1 MEYRSIYA
9 RVVDLEQNLAK
20 LTAAFNDFLA
30 DIATTANEAGC
41 QPETTGNPAFDENKE
56 SVILSCMHLQGLVK
70 NKK

>member
-9 RVVDLEQNLAK
+9 RVVDLERNLAN

-30 DIATTANEAGC
+30 DIETTANEANC
-41 QPETTGNPAFDENKE
+41 QPKTIDSPAFGENKE
-56 SVILSCMHLQGLVK
+56 SVILSCAHLRGLVK